1 MPHQHPRIRTTG
13 RLLITGLLV
22 AATTVVAACLTGP
35 AAASDGLTPEKLA
48 NAGWTCF
55 TAPVGPPVPICA
67 NPGIGRPFPGN
78 PDPPPKYTLVRF
90 DFDGNYDSKVH
101 FIRADLYA
109 GQPCGEAGEPYV
121 LSARIPY
128 YECIRT
134 KGA

>member
-1 MPHQHPRIRTTG
+1 MPHQHFMIRRIE
-13 RLLITGLLV
+13 RLRAIGWLV
-22 AATTVVAACLTGP
+22 AALAIVAAGSTSS
-35 AAASDGLTPEKLA
+35 AAASNGLTPETLA

-55 TAPVGPPVPICA
+55 IAPVGPPLTICA

-90 DFDGNYDSKVH
+90 DANGNYDSKVH

-109 GQPCGEAGEPYV
+109 GQPCGESGEPYV
-121 LSARIPY
+121 LSPRIPY

-134 KGA
+134 TGG